1 MTHDAYLDFLTS
13 KRAVA
18 PSVGID
24 VPEDDMSPWLF
35 PFQRDLTRWALRK
48 GRAAIFA
55 DTGLGKTRM
64 QLEWARLVGVPTLI
78 LAPLSVARQTVAEAA
93 MLGVEVEYVRRQADV
108 RTRIVATNYEMV
120 DHFDVSAFGAVVLD
134 ESSILKATEGV
145 TRNKLID
152 MFAGT
157 PYRLC
162 CTATPAP
169 NDIQEI
175 TNHSAFLGIMPRR
188 DVLATFFKHDAD
200 DARASGWRLKGHARE
215 AFWRWLASWG
225 MSLKH
230 PSDLGYDIEGYDLP
244 PLRILPAIVESDV
257 VTPGRLFAME
267 PRGVTERAAVRK
279 QTADARVAE
288 ALRLIEAEPGEA
300 WIAWCGFNNEQ
311 DAIAKAL
318 GDRAVSV
325 YGAQAPEEKAE
336 LLEAFIDTPGAVLV
350 TKPTIAG
357 FGMNFQHCARQ
368 VFVGIGDSYEQYYQ
382 AVRRSWRFGQTRAVE
397 AHVVVSDI
405 EQAVYENVLRK
416 EREAQEMARELVK
429 HVAAYERAEIGHIE
443 QGLQYEA
450 DQAMEVP
457 AWLR

>member
-1 MTHDAYLDFLTS
+1 MTYLDFLAG

-24 VPEDDMSPWLF
+24 VGEDAMSAWLF

-78 LAPLSVARQTVAEAA
+78 LAPLSVARQTVAEAES
-93 MLGVEVEYVRRQADV
+93 LGLTVQYVRRQEDV
-108 RTRIVATNYEMV
+108 SERIVITNYEML
-120 DHFDVSAFGAVVLD
+120 DHFDVSWFGAVVLD

-145 TRNKLID
+145 TRNKLVD
-152 MFAGT
+152 AFAAT

-200 DARASGWRLKGHARE
+200 DARASGWRLKNHARE

-230 PSDLGYDIEGYDLP
+230 PSDLGYEVEGYDLP
-244 PLRILPAIVESDV
+244 PLRILPAIVPSNV
-257 VTPGRLFAME
+257 VTPGQLFPME

-279 QTADARVAE
+279 ATKGARVAE
-288 ALRLIEAEPGEA
+288 ALRLIEAEPDEP
-300 WIAWCGFNNEQ
+300 WIAWCGLNDEQ

-318 GDRAVSV
+318 GDRAISV
-325 YGAQAPEEKAE
+325 QGSDSPEEKAAR
-336 LLEAFIDTPGAVLV
+336 LEAFIDTPGAVLV
-350 TKPTIAG
+350 TKPTLAG
-357 FGMNFQHCARQ
+357 FGMHFQHRARMA
-368 VFVGIGDSYEQYYQ
+368 FVGIGDSYEQYYQ
-382 AVRRSWRFGQTRAVE
+382 SVRRCYRFGQTREVR
-397 AHVVVSDI
+397 AHVVVADV
-405 EQAVYENVLRK
+405 EQVIYENVLRK

-429 HVAAYERAEIGHIE
+429 HVADYERAEIGHVE
-443 QGLQYEA
+443 QGLRYEA
-450 DQAMEVP
+450 DQLMEVP
-457 AWLR
+457 AWLRNP